1 MNYLQEYEKLK
12 KANALITPGSIW
24 EDCCG
29 EVKILYTT
37 SINVYYTNLP
47 SGGKE
52 DYSLNNFK
60 KHFHR
65 VG

>member
-1 MNYLQEYEKLK
+1 MNYFQEYEKLK

-24 EDCCG
+24 EDSMG
-29 EVKILYTT
+29 EVKIFYTT
-37 SINVYYTNLP
+37 RSSVCYANLP
-47 SGGKE
+47 SGVRVE
-52 DYSLNNFK
+52 YPLNDFK